1 MKIIMLGAG
10 ALGSVIG
17 AHLVRAGEE
26 VIFIARGP
34 RAAFLQQHGLRLT
47 GLADFTVPVTVT
59 TRPQEV
65 QDADVLMITVKTY
78 DMEPALAS
86 VQHLTV
92 GSVLSWQNGVLKN
105 EQLAR
110 TFGWEHILGATA
122 VVSGE
127 VLPEG
132 TVRFTLNERL
142 ALGELPAGT
151 SERAEALATTL
162 ARTGLRAEVSPHIQ
176 TVEWSK
182 YVSIAAGSALAGL
195 TRLTTAQFLND
206 PDGAVL
212 VARIVRELGQIAARL
227 VIPLEDRGLLPI
239 KTLCSGPLAGA
250 VAYVRQGG
258 AVMAARA
265 PAHKNSLLHDL
276 ERGRGLEVEE
286 TLGYAMRKGVELDVP
301 LPTVDTCY
309 RLLAGVNRHLQS
321 KEQEP
326 REGRV

>member
-1 MKIIMLGAG
+1 MKIIVLGTG

-26 VIFIARGP
+26 VIFIARGQ

-59 TRPQEV
+59 TRPQEI
-65 QDADVLMITVKTY
+65 QDADVLMVTVKTY
-78 DMEPALAS
+78 DMESALAS

-92 GSVLSWQNGVLKN
+92 SSVLSWQNGVLKN

-110 TFGWEHILGATA
+110 TFGWERVLGAA
-122 VVSGE
+122 AIVSGE

-142 ALGELPAGT
+142 ALGELPEGT
-151 SERAEALATTL
+151 SERTQALAATL
-162 ARTGLRAEVSPHIQ
+162 VRAGLHAEVSPHIQ

-182 YVSIAAGSALAGL
+182 YVMIAGRIALSGL
-195 TRLTTAQFLND
+195 TRLATAQFLND
-206 PDGAVL
+206 PDGAL
-212 VARIVRELGQIAARL
+212 LMARVMQELGHLTARL
-227 VIPLEDRGLLPI
+227 GIPLEDSGPIPI
-239 KTLCSGPLAGA
+239 KTLCSGSLAEA
-250 VAYVRQGG
+250 VEHVRQFG

-265 PAHKNSLLHDL
+265 PAHKVSTLQDL
-276 ERGRGLEVEE
+276 ERGRRLEVEE
-286 TLGYAMRKGVELDVP
+286 TLGYAVQKGVELDVP

-309 RLLAGVNRHLQS
+309 RLLAGVNLYLQS
-321 KEQEP
+321 KEQEQ